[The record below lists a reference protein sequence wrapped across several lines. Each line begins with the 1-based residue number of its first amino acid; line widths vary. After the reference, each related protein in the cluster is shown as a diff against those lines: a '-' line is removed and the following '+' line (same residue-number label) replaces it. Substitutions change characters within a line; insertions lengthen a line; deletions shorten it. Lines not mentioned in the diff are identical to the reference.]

1 MPTPA
6 DAAPHD
12 VQRSRL
18 VEEAMASLDGVE
30 ELPIDAQLVQLGQA
44 QDLLSGVLHNADVS
58 QLRIPGVG

>member
-6 DAAPHD
+6 DAAPLD

-18 VEEAMASLDGVE
+18 VQEAMASLDGVE
-30 ELPIDAQLVQLGQA
+30 ELPVDAQLVQLGQA
-44 QDLLSGVLHNADVS
+44 QELLSGVLHNADVS